1 MATQPAITSI
11 TSITDTP
18 DAMTPKV
25 NPQAPPWRALR
36 AALRLASQVSGG
48 IALGYQHGF
57 DSGPMLDY
65 VYRNQAQGKW
75 LVGRLADRLYLEQ
88 IGWRAIRARR
98 DLLERTLRQLIAA
111 RRARGEPTHIAD
123 IAAGPGRYLLE
134 LVAACDQSDLSVV
147 CRDLDPEG
155 QRQGQ
160 ALAAALGLR
169 AVRFERG
176 DATDPADLARL
187 APTPHIVVASGLYEL
202 LTDDAA
208 VQRSMCGV
216 RAVLPTD
223 GAFVFTTQVTHPQ
236 LDLIAN
242 VLPNRH
248 GEPW

>member
-1 MATQPAITSI
+1 
-11 TSITDTP
+11 
-18 DAMTPKV
+18 
-25 NPQAPPWRALR
+25 
-36 AALRLASQVSGG
+36 
-48 IALGYQHGF
+48 
-57 DSGPMLDY
+57 
-65 VYRNQAQGKW
+65 
-75 LVGRLADRLYLEQ
+75 
-88 IGWRAIRARR
+88 AIRARR
-98 DLLERTLRQLIAA
+98 ELLEQTLRQLIAA

-134 LVAACDQSDLSVV
+134 LVAACDQDDLSVV

-155 QRQGQ
+155 QQQGR
-160 ALAAALGLR
+160 ALAATLGLR

-187 APTPHIVVASGLYEL
+187 TPTPQIVVASGLYEL

-208 VQRSMCGV
+208 VQRSMRGV
-216 RAVLPTD
+216 RALLPAA

-248 GEPW
+248 GEPWVMGLRSVRQVEAWARVAGFATVRTEVERHGLFAVTLAMGRAGTKEDAR